1 MGPKTEPTRS
11 TLGGV
16 LKHTTIRV
24 PYVLLSEPQFPH
36 FHRVVLRM
44 EGEAVCGGSRTVP
57 GPGLA
62 LLPACAGVLAR
73 SPGETGGRS
82 IVGTPGTGPPGEQ
95 WPVSLGCYGL
105 MSSMLRLLKKQ
116 KEKKKKNRAAASNH
130 TNRSGSVVSKSGKSP
145 RFWGGGGGYPS
156 RDRTCLSWAPHFSR
170 GLKALGLL
178 YRVPDLCLNQQYL
191 GNDSP
196 REWRPRAPSSDQTPY
211 PAPHRCGARWE
222 PHAPP
227 SQLSVCHA
235 ELLAHRFHTRS

>member
-36 FHRVVLRM
+36 FHRVGLRM

-116 KEKKKKNRAAASNH
+116 KEKKKKTELLPLTTQIEVEVWFQSLGSPPG
-130 TNRSGSVVSKSGKSP
+130 SGVGVGVTLQETEHAFPGPPTSAVVSRLWVSYTG
-145 RFWGGGGGYPS
+145 F
-156 RDRTCLSWAPHFSR
+156 
-170 GLKALGLL
+170 
-178 YRVPDLCLNQQYL
+178 QI
-191 GNDSP
+191 
-196 REWRPRAPSSDQTPY
+196 
-211 PAPHRCGARWE
+211 
-222 PHAPP
+222 
-227 SQLSVCHA
+227 SV
-235 ELLAHRFHTRS
+235 